1 MNIHEKI
8 LSTLGHLKKTEKRN
22 ILFFLA
28 DDKEFKKKLCKVN
41 HIKSLVGRSL
51 LNKERQKLEITSW
64 FNCDT
69 KTSEC

>member
-1 MNIHEKI
+1 M

-41 HIKSLVGRSL
+41 HIKSLVV
-51 LNKERQKLEITSW
+51 
-64 FNCDT
+64 DHY
-69 KTSEC
+69 